1 MWPFILMIT
10 NLIGLLLIVGM
21 NRRIRFQLLVL
32 YWAIALNVFYLLH
45 NFFFVYTDV
54 KDLLEDWI
62 SLVALITFTCIL
74 LCKEKKL
81 LYYIE
86 IKRSQI

>member
-54 KDLLEDWI
+54 KALLEDWI
-62 SLVALITFTCIL
+62 SLVALITFTYIL